1 MFLALKTTSGR
12 RMNPMDRV
20 KLRPEH
26 PFTLEGPCIGTAKG
40 QEDPARLWQMSG
52 TPAMGAA
59 FPPTPPTPPPTA
71 RGSEQLCR
79 PRGGWAAG
87 AAGGRAAQ
95 RGGAAPAPGTLRA
108 AAICAV
114 SQQTAQQGSIATPAS
129 ADSDLP
135 RLAPRPCATPA
146 APDQGATA
154 ATDWPGPHRP
164 GAAGSCAGRE
174 AERVARK
181 RRVRACT
188 SARRHWQQCH
198 ECIYCAIRDHRCSV
212 RRHHGSVSA
221 EGSSQRL
228 HAG

>member
-1 MFLALKTTSGR
+1 M
-12 RMNPMDRV
+12 
-20 KLRPEH
+20 RPEH

-59 FPPTPPTPPPTA
+59 FPPTPPTHPPGPGQRAAVPAARRLGCWGCRRPSCAARRRRAGTGHPARGRHLRSLAADGTA
-71 RGSEQLCR
+71 RLHRRAGLCR
-79 PRGGWAAG
+79 LGPSAPR
-87 AAGGRAAQ
+87 
-95 RGGAAPAPGTLRA
+95 
-108 AAICAV
+108 
-114 SQQTAQQGSIATPAS
+114 
-129 ADSDLP
+129 
-135 RLAPRPCATPA
+135 PRPCATPA

-154 ATDWPGPHRP
+154 ATDWPGQHRP

-174 AERVARK
+174 AERVASK
-181 RRVRACT
+181 RRVRACA

-212 RRHHGSVSA
+212 RRHHGGVSA
-221 EGSSQRL
+221 EGSSRRR